1 MNKSQNENVFVTFFS
16 HKLHALDLLS
26 SFYRPEW
33 QIFLPCHIL
42 QQAKSRPLWYTKASK
57 RYPFRGA
64 GGGLPVWAIIG
75 RTPRGLLHWLANL
88 KSLRLGQCCV
98 EEHHGDYFEDDACLP
113 FTKRFRKIRLGSN
126 YFNDFLGRS
135 IKRKISGSNGT
146 SEKVVLFFHT
156 ECPVR
161 KNC

>member
-16 HKLHALDLLS
+16 HKLHVLDLLS

-42 QQAKSRPLWYTKASK
+42 QQAKSLPLWYTKASK
-57 RYPFRGA
+57 RCPFRAA
-64 GGGLPVWAIIG
+64 GGGLPVWTIIG

-98 EEHHGDYFEDDACLP
+98 EEHHGIILKTVLVYRSQKVSGKFGCEVTTLTT
-113 FTKRFRKIRLGSN
+113 FWVVLSSVK
-126 YFNDFLGRS
+126 FLGAKEHL
-135 IKRKISGSNGT
+135 KR
-146 SEKVVLFFHT
+146 
-156 ECPVR
+156 
-161 KNC
+161 

>member
-16 HKLHALDLLS
+16 HKLHVLDLLS
-26 SFYRPEW
+26 SFYGPEW

-42 QQAKSRPLWYTKASK
+42 QQAKSLPLWYTKASK

-64 GGGLPVWAIIG
+64 GGAPRMSHYKENPLGPVTLIG
-75 RTPRGLLHWLANL
+75 QFEELETGSVLCRGASW
-88 KSLRLGQCCV
+88 
-98 EEHHGDYFEDDACLP
+98 DYFEDGACLP
-113 FTKRFRKIRLGSN
+113 FTKSFRKIRLGSN
-126 YFNDFLGRS
+126 YFKDFLGRS
-135 IKRKISGSNGT
+135 IKRKISRSNGT
-146 SEKVVLFFHT
+146 SEKVVLCFHT